1 MNENKI
7 NKNIYSTIFSTEKN
21 IVMGILNI
29 TKDSF
34 YDGGKYNTSKKI
46 INQVKKM
53 LDEGATII
61 DIGAQS
67 SRPGAKQ
74 ITSENEL
81 KLLIPVVK
89 LLKKTFPNITLSID
103 TFWSET
109 ANKCVALGA
118 DMINDISAGN
128 IDSNMLATIAKI
140 NKPYVLMHMQG
151 TPKNMQTDPIYG
163 DIIAEIKDF
172 FREKIQQ
179 LNDFGFNKII
189 LDLGFGFGK
198 TTEDNYK
205 LINHLNEFNQFNY
218 PILVGISR
226 KSMIYNLFNSSA
238 DEALN
243 GTSVLNTIAI
253 QKGARILRVHDCKE
267 AYECIKISEYMK
279 NLIKS

>member
-21 IVMGILNI
+21 IVMGILNV

-34 YDGGKYNTSKKI
+34 YDGGRYNTSKKI

-74 ITSENEL
+74 ITSESEL
-81 KLLIPVVK
+81 KILIPVVK

-151 TPKNMQTDPIYG
+151 TPKNMQTNPIYS
-163 DIIAEIKDF
+163 DIIAEIKVF
-172 FREKIQQ
+172 FEEKIQQ

-189 LDLGFGFGK
+189 LDPGFGFGK
-198 TTEDNYK
+198 TLEDNYK
-205 LINHLNEFNQFNY
+205 LMNQLNEFQLFKY

-226 KSMIYNLFNSSA
+226 KSMIYNLLNGTA
-238 DEALN
+238 NDALN
-243 GTSVLNTIAI
+243 GTSILNTIAL
-253 QKGARILRVHDCKE
+253 QKGARILRVHDSKE
-267 AYECIKISEYMK
+267 AVECIKINSFLNEK
-279 NLIKS
+279 KCN

>member
-21 IVMGILNI
+21 IVMGILNV
-29 TKDSF
+29 TQDSF
-34 YDGGKYNTSKKI
+34 YDGGRYNTSKKI
-46 INQVKKM
+46 INQAKKM

-74 ITSENEL
+74 ITSESEL
-81 KLLIPVVK
+81 KILIPVVK

-151 TPKNMQTDPIYG
+151 TPKNMQTNPIYS
-163 DIIAEIKDF
+163 DIIAEIKVF
-172 FREKIQQ
+172 FEEKIQQ

-189 LDLGFGFGK
+189 LDPGFGFGK
-198 TTEDNYK
+198 TLEDNYK
-205 LINHLNEFNQFNY
+205 LMNQLNEFQLFKY

-226 KSMIYNLFNSSA
+226 KSMIYNLLNGTA
-238 DEALN
+238 NDALN
-243 GTSVLNTIAI
+243 GTSILNTIAL
-253 QKGARILRVHDCKE
+253 QKGARILRVHDSKE
-267 AYECIKISEYMK
+267 AVECIKINSFLNEK
-279 NLIKS
+279 KCN

>member
-21 IVMGILNI
+21 IVMGILNV

-34 YDGGKYNTSKKI
+34 YDGGRYNTSKKI
-46 INQVKKM
+46 INQTKKM

-74 ITSENEL
+74 ITSESEL
-81 KLLIPVVK
+81 KILIPVVK

-151 TPKNMQTDPIYG
+151 TPKNMQTNPTYRN
-163 DIIAEIKDF
+163 IIAEIKDF
-172 FREKIQQ
+172 FEEKIQQ

-189 LDLGFGFGK
+189 LDPGFGFGK
-198 TTEDNYK
+198 TLEDNYK
-205 LINHLNEFNQFNY
+205 LMNQLNEFQLFKY

-226 KSMIYNLFNSSA
+226 KSMIYNLLNGTA
-238 DEALN
+238 NDALN
-243 GTSVLNTIAI
+243 GTSILNTIAL
-253 QKGARILRVHDCKE
+253 QKGARILRVHDTKE
-267 AYECIKISEYMK
+267 AVECIKINSFLNEK
-279 NLIKS
+279 KWN